1 MRTTHRIIGTVAAVA
16 IVAALGAC
24 GDDSA
29 TPTTAAAAAPT
40 SGAGAGTSDPSPST
54 SGGPSTTDAGDTA
67 FASCS
72 TLSTEGT
79 LVQDLLGAPAT
90 FELTPEGNCVWEVT
104 DAGDGPEAFAVV
116 TGTTEYYGAIVDQQ
130 RGEPSFTPVEGL
142 GDEAFTVSGWTS
154 PEGGGTKGSTL
165 YVLKDGTVT
174 TFSVKGVRDGV
185 TDQLRAIAT
194 QALG

>member
-1 MRTTHRIIGTVAAVA
+1 VDIG
-16 IVAALGAC
+16 
-24 GDDSA
+24 
-29 TPTTAAAAAPT
+29 
-40 SGAGAGTSDPSPST
+40 
-54 SGGPSTTDAGDTA
+54 

-90 FELTPEGNCVWEVT
+90 FETGPYGDCLWEVT

-116 TGTTEYYGAIVDQQ
+116 TGTTEYYGKSIDRE
-130 RGEPSFTPVEGL
+130 RGEASFTPVEGL
-142 GDEAFTVSGWTS
+142 GDEAFTLSGWFS
-154 PEGGGTKGSTL
+154 NGEGGTEGSTL
-165 YVLKDGTVT
+165 YVLKDGIVT

>member
-1 MRTTHRIIGTVAAVA
+1 MAVL
-16 IVAALGAC
+16 AALGAC
-24 GDDSA
+24 GDDNAAPAGGPS
-29 TPTTAAAAAPT
+29 TSTSAAAAATAPT
-40 SGAGAGTSDPSPST
+40 SGADAGTSDPSPST
-54 SGGPSTTDAGDTA
+54 PGGPSTKAAVDMGSAI
-67 FASCS
+67 CS

-90 FELTPEGNCVWEVT
+90 FEITPEGSCVWEVT
-104 DAGDGPEAFAVV
+104 DPGDGPEAFAVV
-116 TGTTEYYGAIVDQQ
+116 TSTTELYGAIIDEE
-130 RGEPSFTPVEGL
+130 RGRPSFTPVEGL

-154 PEGGGTKGSTL
+154 PVGGGMTGSTL

-174 TFSVKGVRDGV
+174 TFSVAGVKDGV